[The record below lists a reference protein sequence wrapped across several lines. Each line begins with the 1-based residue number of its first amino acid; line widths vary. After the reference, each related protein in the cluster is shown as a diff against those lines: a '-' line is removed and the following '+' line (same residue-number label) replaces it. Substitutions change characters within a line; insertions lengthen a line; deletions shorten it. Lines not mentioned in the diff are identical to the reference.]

1 MRSYHF
7 ILIYDGNYFC
17 VFFQDTHF
25 LNNEEVV
32 GKSSRRFLDQKI
44 YFSIYFYLKTYNK
57 HSYHTSKPIS
67 QLKNTLKS
75 I

>member
-1 MRSYHF
+1 
-7 ILIYDGNYFC
+7 
-17 VFFQDTHF
+17 
-25 LNNEEVV
+25 VV